1 LRTNRPRN
9 HPPFVIVDPGD
20 CQRLF
25 RRPSRRA
32 PRLAPRGTAQHCR
45 TVPQRRLN
53 VSDRLPGSLADSTPE
68 SILATLPGTFRP
80 RSQGGASGFDSQ
92 SIAANDCPNGP
103 ATLPQRFWPGFRGAY
118 PTRIPN
124 RFPQRCRERFD
135 RSRGEPPDSIPIDC
149 RQRLPERSR
158 NIASNV
164 SDRLPGSLSD
174 SNPDR
179 FPQRCRER
187 SDRQY
192 GVSGIITTYQKTGV
206 FSHCNSLGGSG
217 GQCPCCNKRL
227 FPDTYLRPQIE
238 SRDIPAGIRNYYLRN
253 QADSLVGD

>member
-1 LRTNRPRN
+1 VILRTNRPRN

-68 SILATLPGTFRP
+68 SILAPLPGTFRP
-80 RSQGGASGFDSQ
+80 RSEGGASGFDSQ

-174 SNPDR
+174 SNP
-179 FPQRCRER
+179 
-187 SDRQY
+187 
-192 GVSGIITTYQKTGV
+192 
-206 FSHCNSLGGSG
+206 
-217 GQCPCCNKRL
+217 
-227 FPDTYLRPQIE
+227 E
-238 SRDIPAGIRNYYLRN
+238 SIPATLPGTFRPAIRSFRDYYDISKNGCFLPLQLAWRLRGSISVL
-253 QADSLVGD
+253 QQTTVS